1 MSNKQSSSS
10 TSSEGS
16 SFHEEDSYLARILFK
31 TLFASLF
38 DSFDCNKQIL
48 AAEKAAA
55 QDPSNKLKHNILTS
69 LYNTCMGNLVNRE
82 FYGPLKTSK
91 AIPKFYKDSPQTNQ
105 SFDLDTQQLDL
116 ITDEI
121 LKTKEESETKNK
133 MNELFGGADP
143 NNLEESLKEKPSRAV
158 GLFLARNHQAISLM
172 GQRMQQLLHLDPK
185 VSLEKWYQLSQF
197 SRQQFGSKINFN
209 VKDSKPIILEKDLAQ
224 KLNTLIR
231 KECLPEYQ
239 LDQWNAGDGA
249 VNEMCFST
257 CAASVMCAEQ
267 IQKCFDKSDGVEF
280 YNCLVTDPDL
290 LACTTKVIMPNL
302 EIPKK

>member
-1 MSNKQSSSS
+1 MSNNKQQ
-10 TSSEGS
+10 TQSSEGS
-16 SFHEEDSYLARILFK
+16 SFNEEDNYLARILFK

-91 AIPKFYKDSPQTNQ
+91 SIPKFYKDSPQTNQ
-105 SFDLDTQQLDL
+105 SFDLDMQQLDL

-121 LKTKEESETKNK
+121 LKTNNESETKQK

-143 NNLEESLKEKPSRAV
+143 NKLEESLKEKPSRAV
-158 GLFLARNHQAISLM
+158 GFFLARNHQAISVM
-172 GQRMQQLLHLDPK
+172 GQRIQQLLQIDPK
-185 VSLEKWYQLSQF
+185 TSLEKWYQLSQF
-197 SRQQFGSKINFN
+197 SRQQYGSKLSFDNS
-209 VKDSKPIILEKDLAQ
+209 KDSKPIVLEKDLAQ
-224 KLNTLIR
+224 KLNNLIR

-239 LDQWNAGDGA
+239 LDKWNEGDGA

-257 CAASVMCAEQ
+257 CAASVMCSEQ

-290 LACTTKVIMPNL
+290 LDCTTKVIMPNL